1 MKAMGG
7 SSRRSVF
14 VALMAPLVIVG
25 AAAAERLPV
34 LHLVIDDVGLR
45 RDALIPFLKIDGMV
59 RDSTWAIIPSG
70 RHAGRHGKRLR
81 AAGATLFVH
90 VPMEPQKR
98 SAMTPA
104 LGEYLEMDDSPTV
117 LREKLARSFGR
128 LPARVRDV
136 IRGLN
141 NHQGSALTEK
151 RRSMDVVMKELKGR
165 ALCFLDSRTTSDT
178 SGPIAAEAA
187 GVPFVERDVFIDN
200 VRDAAL
206 IRKQLDEALAIARRE
221 GSAVA
226 IGHPYPE
233 TAEALAQWLSE
244 HRRKVVLK
252 PLCTEDA
259 GDDKAKRR
267 PRKRP
272 R

>member
-1 MKAMGG
+1 MALLWVSGAM
-7 SSRRSVF
+7 
-14 VALMAPLVIVG
+14 
-25 AAAAERLPV
+25 AERLPI
-34 LHLVIDDVGLR
+34 LHIVIDDVGLR
-45 RDALIPFLKIDGMV
+45 RDALLPFLEIDGMV
-59 RDSTWAIIPSG
+59 RNSTWAIIPSG

-104 LGEYLEMDDSPTV
+104 LGEYLEVGDSPAE

-151 RRSMDVVMKELKGR
+151 RRAMDVVMGELKRRG
-165 ALCFLDSRTTSDT
+165 LCFLDSRTTSET
-178 SGPIAAEAA
+178 AGPIAAEAA
-187 GVPFVERDVFIDN
+187 DVVFVERDVFLDN
-200 VRDAAL
+200 VRDPAL
-206 IRKQLDEALAIARRE
+206 IRAQLDEALAIARRE
-221 GSAVA
+221 GSAIA

-233 TAEALAQWLSE
+233 TAEAIDDWLTE
-244 HRRKVVLK
+244 HRRRVVLK
-252 PLCTEDA
+252 PLCSP
-259 GDDKAKRR
+259 DDDEKPRR
-267 PRKRP
+267 PRR
-272 R
+272 RLR